1 MRHDNRHSRLI
12 ALARVTLPLAALVLL
27 STLFLF
33 SDKVDPTQARLYS
46 EVDVDALAAE
56 PRLMKPEYSGVT
68 RDGAVL
74 SVRAQVAK
82 PDLVGGNGTSAE
94 RIVAKLEAPSGTVT
108 DLSAETGRID
118 PTSSLM
124 ELRDK
129 VAMHTSQGY
138 KMVSDYIE
146 MATDSSWLLSPGPV
160 QGEAPFGTLEANS
173 MEMKRDADGDHDLVF
188 NGNVK
193 LVYQPQE

>member
-1 MRHDNRHSRLI
+1 MRADNRHSRVI

-56 PRLMKPEYSGVT
+56 PRLTKPEYSGMT
-68 RDGAVL
+68 RDGSALV
-74 SVRAQVAK
+74 VRAQVAK
-82 PDLVGGNGTSAE
+82 PDLAGGNGTTAE

-108 DLSAETGRID
+108 DLSAESGRLD
-118 PTSSLM
+118 PGSALM
-124 ELRDK
+124 ELRDR
-129 VAMHTSQGY
+129 VAMQTSQGY
-138 KMVSDYIE
+138 RMLSEYVE
-146 MATDSSWLLSPGPV
+146 MATDQSRLVSPGPV
-160 QGEAPFGTLEANS
+160 QGEAPFGTLEAGS
-173 MEMKRDADGDHDLVF
+173 MEMTRDAGGHHDLVF
-188 NGNVK
+188 NGGVK